1 MTDDPCPKGPPG
13 STPSGAAL
21 DWLVISGAAV
31 LLMLP
36 SVLGGLP
43 IGHSQH
49 FNLIWHSGFMAEM
62 ADGVLYPRWIGSLWA
77 GAGGADFFFYAPLPF
92 WLAGV
97 IGLGPCSGCTGD
109 TVLVV
114 TGVVLLALSGI
125 SFRVLAWRYAGRLP
139 ALIGAVIYMALPY
152 HLGVDW
158 NDRQALGE
166 FAAIAILPAHLA
178 SVLACLEGR
187 ERGGRLAVL
196 SAFLAFAHLPSGVI
210 VAVGYI
216 PVVLVLHRPFR
227 LRPLGRVL
235 LAGLAGLGLAGMY
248 WYPAV
253 QLLDSVNSSYLTS
266 TFFGWRSW
274 MFSSGVEGKYMIFF
288 RALWP
293 PLILLSALSVGFHI
307 LCPGISSA
315 GRLLSA
321 CLIGMAWL
329 MVTPLSYL
337 LWSATPISVIQ
348 FPYRFLVLAD
358 IGIAVGAV
366 LAASALLET
375 GPAGWRR
382 GCAALALTGITA
394 VAAMDHPAL
403 RSHRGEPARN
413 ATAINLQIG
422 AAEWLPVEVTPQMD
436 LWSSRKGYLL
446 VQAIID
452 QPLITVPGG
461 NGHVEL
467 IEAGARAVLFNTD
480 LASPAQIVIHRTYWA
495 HWRLIELESG
505 RTVPLAPTAAGS
517 FPLITAELPGGTGRY
532 RLELPMLAAERAG
545 YAISLAALLALVLWQ
560 VLGGGQSR
568 RTTRAGWSISRSS
581 LRRMARG

>member
-1 MTDDPCPKGPPG
+1 VRERPREDATCPVAIAAQLSSSEASGKVDMSEGSQMTDDPCPKGPPG

-125 SFRVLAWRYAGRLP
+125 SFRVLARRYAGRLP

-253 QLLDSVNSSYLTS
+253 QLLDSVNNSFTTLEFFDWRNWMLTS
-266 TFFGWRSW
+266 RITG
-274 MFSSGVEGKYMIFF
+274 
-288 RALWP
+288 
-293 PLILLSALSVGFHI
+293 
-307 LCPGISSA
+307 GISIFSTRC
-315 GRLLSA
+315 GR
-321 CLIGMAWL
+321 
-329 MVTPLSYL
+329 
-337 LWSATPISVIQ
+337 
-348 FPYRFLVLAD
+348 R
-358 IGIAVGAV
+358 
-366 LAASALLET
+366 
-375 GPAGWRR
+375 
-382 GCAALALTGITA
+382 
-394 VAAMDHPAL
+394 
-403 RSHRGEPARN
+403 
-413 ATAINLQIG
+413 
-422 AAEWLPVEVTPQMD
+422 
-436 LWSSRKGYLL
+436 
-446 VQAIID
+446 
-452 QPLITVPGG
+452 
-461 NGHVEL
+461 
-467 IEAGARAVLFNTD
+467 
-480 LASPAQIVIHRTYWA
+480 
-495 HWRLIELESG
+495 
-505 RTVPLAPTAAGS
+505 
-517 FPLITAELPGGTGRY
+517 
-532 RLELPMLAAERAG
+532 
-545 YAISLAALLALVLWQ
+545 
-560 VLGGGQSR
+560 
-568 RTTRAGWSISRSS
+568 
-581 LRRMARG
+581 